1 MDDLNQ
7 NVITLDLLAPNTI
20 VRGAADSYVVLNLI
34 GRGGMGAV
42 YRVRRMSDNTVWAL
56 KEMRPQGDLSAEER
70 AENRKLFLQE
80 AELLRSL
87 SFPNLPVV
95 ADLFEYEGRPTL
107 VMEFVPGQT
116 LEARLH
122 EANAPLLEQQVVAY
136 GIQLCRVLQY
146 LHTRQPPIVYR
157 DLKPSNIM
165 LTPEGVL
172 KLIDFGVARTHK
184 PGKTKDTVA
193 MGSAGYAP
201 PEQYGK
207 GQTDARS
214 DVYAL
219 GATLLHLLTNLPPVP
234 LQTPHPGSISRL
246 NPSVD
251 ARTEQVIIRAMDLN
265 RERRFASMAEMEQA
279 LHACLDRPY
288 VDPTIAAPRPPVRPA
303 PAPAAQPAPAPAPA
317 PVAQPAPVPA
327 PVAQPAP
334 APAPAA
340 QPAPAPASAPVAQP
354 APAPAPVVQPAPV
367 PAPAA
372 PGTRPCPRCGRLNK
386 REARFCASCGAP
398 VAGLPVA
405 WLRIRSPYRTWEQR
419 IDKLPLRIGRRDPR
433 QRHYPELDLAEHD
446 RGIASRHHATI
457 QRSGDAYTITDLGS
471 TNGTM
476 LNGKLIPPRVP
487 HPLRQGD
494 RIKIGEVEIEFRWS

>member
-1 MDDLNQ
+1 MDDLNR
-7 NVITLDLLAPNTI
+7 NVITLDLLPPNTI
-20 VRGAADSYVVLNLI
+20 IRGAADSYVVLNLI

-42 YRVRRMSDNTVWAL
+42 YRVRRLSDNTVWAL
-56 KEMRPQGDLSAEER
+56 KEMRPQGDLSAEEQ

-234 LQTPHPGSISRL
+234 LQTPQPGSISRL

-288 VDPTIAAPRPPVRPA
+288 VDPTVAAPRPPVRPA
-303 PAPAAQPAPAPAPA
+303 PAPAPAPAPVVQTAPAPA

-327 PVAQPAP
+327 PAPPAM
-334 APAPAA
+334 
-340 QPAPAPASAPVAQP
+340 
-354 APAPAPVVQPAPV
+354 
-367 PAPAA
+367 
-372 PGTRPCPRCGRLNK
+372 RPCPRCGRLNK
-386 REARFCASCGAP
+386 KEARFCASCGAP

-457 QRSGDAYTITDLGS
+457 QRTGDAYTITDLGS